1 MEPGRD
7 EPRGSSAGSAWQKV
21 ARAIFGEPAKRSGK
35 RQLAIGCAVLVLQ
48 VLLSVWFRRLD
59 LGSYLNLALGL
70 MFVLSGGGHLLHA
83 SRRTPANVL
92 RLAATLAF
100 AAVLFLL
107 AAIIVDWSTSLE
119 FLSAT

>member
-7 EPRGSSAGSAWQKV
+7 EPRDPSADNAWEKA

-48 VLLSVWFRRLD
+48 FLLSVWFRRLD
-59 LGSYLNLALGL
+59 LASYLNLALGM
-70 MFVLSGGGHLLHA
+70 MFILSGGGHLLHA
-83 SRRTPANVL
+83 SRRALANLL

-100 AAVLFLL
+100 VAVLFLL
-107 AAIIVDWSTSLE
+107 AAIIVDWST
-119 FLSAT
+119 